1 MTTRLELLTNA
12 EMADADRLAAEA
24 GVSPMLLMESGGR
37 AVADEAGRMSPVG
50 GGIIVVCGPGNNG
63 GDGFVAARLL
73 QQRGFQVHVAL
84 LGERDNLRGDAAA
97 AAALWP
103 GPVLPVNDGI
113 MALLAESDLCIDA
126 MFGAGLRRPLFG
138 AAAVCVLAINASK
151 VPVLCVDVPSGLNGS
166 TGAAVGPTVNATR
179 TVTFVRLK
187 PGHLLLPGRIHCG
200 VVHLV
205 DIGLPDAVLQRVRSR
220 TWRNA
225 PGLWHAA
232 FPRLQAEGHKY
243 GRGHAVVVSGP
254 PNATGAARL
263 GARGALRVGSGLV
276 TVASPLDATGINAAQ
291 LTAIMLE
298 GFEAPFGLESVLS
311 DRRRNA
317 ILIGP
322 GCGVTDAT
330 RQMVRI
336 ALAQHA
342 ALVLDA
348 DALTVFATPSRSD
361 AAPETLDGTSPVD
374 ETSAEHLF
382 KLIKA
387 KSARPVVLTP
397 HEGEFRRLFGDM
409 ADPKLDRARAAAY
422 SSGAVVVLKGADTVI
437 AAPDGRAAVNDN
449 GPPWLATAGSGDVLA
464 GFITGLLAQGMPA
477 WEAACA
483 GVWLHGACATAFGPG
498 LIAEDLP
505 EMLPRVLNQLLL
517 DEPGATT
524 R

>member
-24 GVSPMLLMESGGR
+24 GVSPVLLMESAGR
-37 AVADEAGRMSPVG
+37 AVADEAGRMSPAGV
-50 GGIIVVCGPGNNG
+50 GIIVVCGPGNNG

-126 MFGAGLRRPLFG
+126 MFGAGLKRPLFG

-243 GRGHAVVVSGP
+243 GRGHAVIC
-254 PNATGAARL
+254 
-263 GARGALRVGSGLV
+263 RGHRTRRVQRGL
-276 TVASPLDATGINAAQ
+276 
-291 LTAIMLE
+291 
-298 GFEAPFGLESVLS
+298 
-311 DRRRNA
+311 
-317 ILIGP
+317 
-322 GCGVTDAT
+322 
-330 RQMVRI
+330 
-336 ALAQHA
+336 
-342 ALVLDA
+342 
-348 DALTVFATPSRSD
+348 
-361 AAPETLDGTSPVD
+361 
-374 ETSAEHLF
+374 
-382 KLIKA
+382 
-387 KSARPVVLTP
+387 
-397 HEGEFRRLFGDM
+397 
-409 ADPKLDRARAAAY
+409 ARAAPYA
-422 SSGAVVVLKGADTVI
+422 
-437 AAPDGRAAVNDN
+437 
-449 GPPWLATAGSGDVLA
+449 
-464 GFITGLLAQGMPA
+464 
-477 WEAACA
+477 
-483 GVWLHGACATAFGPG
+483 
-498 LIAEDLP
+498 
-505 EMLPRVLNQLLL
+505 
-517 DEPGATT
+517 
-524 R
+524 